1 MSIPRRD
8 WPIRIFPLGGEPSDD
23 LSATTTAE
31 ERLGMVT
38 VLSERGWR
46 FTGKPIP
53 TYSRST
59 MPGRVIRPHD

>member
-8 WPIRIFPLGGEPSDD
+8 RPIRIFPLGGEPSDD

-38 VLSERGWR
+38 VLSEQGS
-46 FTGKPIP
+46 KAP
-53 TYSRST
+53 TWSSNWGCHPT
-59 MPGRVIRPHD
+59 ASIF